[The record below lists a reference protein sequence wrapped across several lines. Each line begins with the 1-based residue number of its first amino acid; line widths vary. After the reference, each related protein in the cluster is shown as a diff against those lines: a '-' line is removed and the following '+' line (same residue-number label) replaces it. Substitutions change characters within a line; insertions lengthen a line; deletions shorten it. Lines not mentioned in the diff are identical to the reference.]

1 MGILLFLVI
10 VMIDICLYLIASYPV
25 DAILNCVTIKQEDN
39 FMFITILLLAFT
51 ELVGYTN
58 RQLQIFDFDLLVEL
72 LTTISHPYNCL

>member
-10 VMIDICLYLIASYPV
+10 VMIDIRLYLIASYPV

-39 FMFITILLLAFT
+39 FMFSTILLLVLT
-51 ELVGYTN
+51 ELVSYTN
-58 RQLQIFDFDLLVEL
+58 RQFPTFDFDLLVEL